1 MPIRRGDLT
10 GRFGYP
16 QVEMLPET
24 EYIIFA
30 YGWEQGHP
38 TTDIVYEFVT
48 TTEAKQSDMTFEL
61 LYNGYYAGAEV
72 QEAWP
77 DNFTSDISGHAVY
90 HLKAQ
95 CTPEDRE
102 VYKYYAIYEG
112 NCMDESYLSDEWI
125 KEELITNGS
134 SWDTN
139 MLLIKYDT
147 EYIIVGYAIDIAGN
161 PTAVCRELL
170 NPTED
175 GTVPMG
181 GFNPNELWNWGDEA
195 SSSAAGIVSGDGW
208 MMPLIAK

>member
-72 QEAWP
+72 
-77 DNFTSDISGHAVY
+77 
-90 HLKAQ
+90 
-95 CTPEDRE
+95 
-102 VYKYYAIYEG
+102 
-112 NCMDESYLSDEWI
+112 
-125 KEELITNGS
+125 
-134 SWDTN
+134 
-139 MLLIKYDT
+139 
-147 EYIIVGYAIDIAGN
+147 
-161 PTAVCRELL
+161 
-170 NPTED
+170 
-175 GTVPMG
+175 
-181 GFNPNELWNWGDEA
+181 
-195 SSSAAGIVSGDGW
+195 
-208 MMPLIAK
+208 